1 MPAHAPRTGI
11 GRWWIPVTVVLAAA
25 ALILTILVV
34 NSGSDDDGATASPEG
49 GGTQSAESEGSGS
62 QARDAASE
70 VQGPEQGAFTEAE
83 TRDEDDVQ
91 AIGPVD
97 APVALVVF
105 SDYQC
110 PYCAE
115 WSQETLPTMMEYVE
129 DGDMRIEWRD
139 VNVFGDASEQ
149 AAKAAHAAALQD
161 AYWEYH
167 DALFAD
173 GEHRPES
180 GLTADALT
188 DLADDLGLDTDRF
201 REDMDS
207 QETQETVEAYAQT
220 GLDLGAFSTPTFLV
234 GGEPIVGAQPTDVFV
249 DAVDTAL
256 TAQG

>member
-1 MPAHAPRTGI
+1 MAKHAAPRPQY
-11 GRWWIPVTVVLAAA
+11 RWWIPATVGAIAVALVLM
-25 ALILTILVV
+25 ILVIDRDGED
-34 NSGSDDDGATASPEG
+34 GSTPTA
-49 GGTQSAESEGSGS
+49 GGT
-62 QARDAASE
+62 
-70 VQGPEQGAFTEAE
+70 GPESDVVVTEVADPE
-83 TRDEDDVQ
+83 QSDLGDVDSGEESDPMSD
-91 AIGPVD
+91 GPVD
-97 APVALVVF
+97 APVKLVIF

-115 WSQETLPTMMEYVE
+115 WSQETLPTMMEYVD

-188 DLADDLGLDTDRF
+188 DLADDLGLDTDQF

-207 QETQETVEAYAQT
+207 PETQETVEAYAQT

-249 DAVDTAL
+249 DAVDAAL
-256 TAQG
+256 ASQG